1 MVIEI
6 ELAKLLYTP
15 FLEADAYMKHI
26 EVIPINEDKND
37 YIIQGAE
44 AHTLNLLE
52 DLAKIEYI
60 FADKTGTL
68 TQNELVFKEI
78 SILDG

>member
-1 MVIEI
+1 MILNSYVPLDLVIELEI
-6 ELAKLLYTP
+6 AKLVYTP
-15 FLEADAYMKHI
+15 FMEADAYMKHVN
-26 EVIPINEDKND
+26 VIPINEDKNEF
-37 YIIQGAE
+37 IVSGVE

-68 TQNELVFKEI
+68 T
-78 SILDG
+78 

>member
-1 MVIEI
+1 MILNSYVPLDLVIELEI
-6 ELAKLLYTP
+6 AKLVYTP
-15 FLEADAYMKHI
+15 FMEADAYMKHVN
-26 EVIPINEDKND
+26 VIPINEDKND
-37 YIIQGAE
+37 FIVSGVE

-68 TQNELVFKEI
+68 T
-78 SILDG
+78 

>member
-26 EVIPINEDKND
+26 DVISINEDKND
-37 YIIQGAE
+37 YIIQGVE